1 MSITQTMCTSAKAEF
16 LGGIIDVVND
26 TLKIALYTSDATL
39 NDTTTIYSSVNE
51 VVGSGY
57 ISGGNTLTST
67 TIGTSGTTAFVSFAN
82 TTWSASTIIASGALI
97 YDSSKANRA
106 IAVLSFGS
114 NKSSNNS
121 NFVIQFPPN
130 NATSAVV
137 RIS

>member
-26 TLKIALYTSDATL
+26 TLKIALYTSGATL
-39 NDTTTIYSSVNE
+39 NETTKIYSSVNE

-57 ISGGNTLTST
+57 IAGGNTLTSA

-82 TTWSASTIIASGALI
+82 TTWSASTITASGALI

-130 NATSAVV
+130 NDTSAVV

>member
-39 NDTTTIYSSVNE
+39 NETTTVYSSTNE
-51 VVGSGY
+51 VIGSGY
-57 ISGGNTLTST
+57 VAGGNTLTSA
-67 TIGTSGTTAFVSFAN
+67 TIGTSGTTAFVSFAD
-82 TTWSASTIIASGALI
+82 TTWSASTITASGALI
-97 YDSSKANRA
+97 YDSSKADRA
-106 IAVLSFGS
+106 IAVLSFGANKAS
-114 NKSSNNS
+114 NSS

-130 NATSAVV
+130 DATSAIL

>member
-57 ISGGNTLTST
+57 IAGGNTLTSA

-82 TTWSASTIIASGALI
+82 TTWSASTITASGALI

-121 NFVIQFPPN
+121 NFIIQFPPN
-130 NATSAVV
+130 NDTSAVV

>member
-57 ISGGNTLTST
+57 IAGGNTLTSA

-82 TTWSASTIIASGALI
+82 TTWSASTITASGALI

-130 NATSAVV
+130 NDTSAVV

>member
-1 MSITQTMCTSAKAEF
+1 MSITQKMCTSAKAEF

-26 TLKIALYTSDATL
+26 TLKIALYTSNATL

-57 ISGGNTLTST
+57 IAGGNTLTSA

-82 TTWSASTIIASGALI
+82 TTWSASTITASGALI

-130 NATSAVV
+130 DVTSAIL